1 MKEEAGIFLVFLHG
15 QAHHGQSLGWIGGTR
30 TCCPQFCFSE
40 PLVWVGKKE
49 LLLEGQQ
56 WVDESIHAP
65 EELQGT
71 RLGW

>member
-30 TCCPQFCFSE
+30 TCCPQFCLSE

-56 WVDESIHAP
+56 WVDESVHAP